1 MTRPLRIM
9 VVDDHAMLRRGLGLV
24 IAREDDLELV
34 AEAACV
40 EDAVREARRT
50 SPNVVL
56 LDVHLPG
63 VSGIAGIRRLRETSH
78 EIHIVILSM
87 YDDFEHV
94 RRAFAE
100 GAEGYVVKSSTHDEL
115 LDALR
120 AVARGEVYRDPSLPN
135 PDGPNATRSPIE
147 VLSPREREV
156 LQLLALGNTNHEIAE
171 ELVVSVK
178 TVETHR
184 AHIMNKL
191 KVDSRAELVQH
202 ALAAGLLEV
211 D

>member
-50 SPNVVL
+50 SPNIVL

-63 VSGIAGIRRLRETSH
+63 ASGIAGIRRLRETSH

-100 GAEGYVVKSSTHDEL
+100 GAEGYVVKSSTHGEL

-156 LQLLALGNTNHEIAE
+156 LQLLALGNTNHEIAD

-202 ALAAGLLEV
+202 ALAAGLLAV

>member
-63 VSGIAGIRRLRETSH
+63 ASGIAGIRRLRETSH

-100 GAEGYVVKSSTHDEL
+100 GAEGYVVKSSTHGEL

-135 PDGPNATRSPIE
+135 PDGPNTIRSPIE

-156 LQLLALGNTNHEIAE
+156 LQLLALGNTNHEIAD

>member
-50 SPNVVL
+50 SPNIVL

-63 VSGIAGIRRLRETSH
+63 ASGIAGIRRLRETSH

-100 GAEGYVVKSSTHDEL
+100 GAEGYVVKSSTHGEL

-156 LQLLALGNTNHEIAE
+156 LQLLALGNTNHEIAD

>member
-1 MTRPLRIM
+1 
-9 VVDDHAMLRRGLGLV
+9 
-24 IAREDDLELV
+24 
-34 AEAACV
+34 
-40 EDAVREARRT
+40 
-50 SPNVVL
+50 VL

-63 VSGIAGIRRLRETSH
+63 ASGIAGIRRLRETSH

-100 GAEGYVVKSSTHDEL
+100 GAEGYVVKSSTHGEL

-156 LQLLALGNTNHEIAE
+156 LQLLALGNTNHEIAD